1 MPTKPSTMHTLN
13 HPKFNMN
20 VYIYYAIIK
29 FIIKTMNKN
38 SGISLFFLYAFSV
51 LHMTWKKSECSFS
64 NN

>member
-20 VYIYYAIIK
+20 VYIYYALIK

-38 SGISLFFLYAFSV
+38 SGISLFFYMHLVFYI
-51 LHMTWKKSECSFS
+51 
-64 NN
+64 